1 MVNFFKNFGK
11 GILYVL
17 VLPFLLVILALYFG
31 VSIII
36 FIYLG
41 FKGIILFL
49 TGRNLF
55 GDFPEDIEAK
65 KILNGEPTELNQL
78 EETEPSNEDISAT
91 TNSDINLYPNGYTT
105 NIYNAVFGN
114 EEEKPLTTN
123 ESSNESSNE
132 EEIHSLE
139 ENNQP
144 VNNDIEEIKET
155 EPEEEIIGRYIPFS
169 EKKKEDL
176 LLHIMMMIMKTV
188 ESIFL
193 ITMGVTIN
201 EHFYFI
207 D

>member
-17 VLPFLLVILALYFG
+17 VLPFLLIILALYFG

-65 KILNGEPTELNQL
+65 KILNGEPTMLNEL
-78 EETEPSNEDISAT
+78 EETKPSNEDIST
-91 TNSDINLYPNGYTT
+91 TSNSGINLYPNGYTT
-105 NIYNAVFGN
+105 EIYNAVFNN
-114 EEEKPLTTN
+114 EEEKPLTTD

-132 EEIHSLE
+132 EEIHTLE
-139 ENNQP
+139 ENKKP
-144 VNNDIEEIKET
+144 VNNDIEEIKDT

-169 EKKKEDL
+169 EKKKRESTSTHNDDDNEDG
-176 LLHIMMMIMKTV
+176 
-188 ESIFL
+188 
-193 ITMGVTIN
+193 GVYISN
-201 EHFYFI
+201 Y
-207 D
+207 DGGDD

>member
-17 VLPFLLVILALYFG
+17 VLPFLLIILALYFG

-65 KILNGEPTELNQL
+65 RILNGEPTMLNEL
-78 EETEPSNEDISAT
+78 EETKPSNEDIST
-91 TNSDINLYPNGYTT
+91 TSNSGINLYPNGYTT
-105 NIYNAVFGN
+105 NIYNAVFNN
-114 EEEKPLTTN
+114 EEEKPLTTD
-123 ESSNESSNE
+123 ESSNENSNE
-132 EEIHSLE
+132 EEIHTLE
-139 ENNQP
+139 ENKKP
-144 VNNDIEEIKET
+144 VNNDIEEIKDT

-169 EKKKEDL
+169 EKKKR
-176 LLHIMMMIMKTV
+176 
-188 ESIFL
+188 ES
-193 ITMGVTIN
+193 TSTHNDDDDNQDSGVYISN
-201 EHFYFI
+201 Y
-207 D
+207 DGGDD

>member
-17 VLPFLLVILALYFG
+17 VLPFLLIILALYFG

-65 KILNGEPTELNQL
+65 RILNGEPTMLNEL
-78 EETEPSNEDISAT
+78 EETKPSNEDIST
-91 TNSDINLYPNGYTT
+91 TSNSGINLYPNGYTT
-105 NIYNAVFGN
+105 EIYNAVFNN
-114 EEEKPLTTN
+114 EEEKPLTTD

-132 EEIHSLE
+132 EEIHTLE
-139 ENNQP
+139 ENKKP
-144 VNNDIEEIKET
+144 VNNDIEEIKDT

-169 EKKKEDL
+169 EKKKR
-176 LLHIMMMIMKTV
+176 
-188 ESIFL
+188 ES
-193 ITMGVTIN
+193 TSTHNDDDNQDSGVYISN
-201 EHFYFI
+201 Y
-207 D
+207 DGGDD

>member
-114 EEEKPLTTN
+114 EEEKPLTTD

-139 ENNQP
+139 DNNQP
-144 VNNDIEEIKET
+144 VNNDIDEIKET

-169 EKKKEDL
+169 EKKKRGSASTHNDDDNEDG
-176 LLHIMMMIMKTV
+176 
-188 ESIFL
+188 
-193 ITMGVTIN
+193 GVYISN
-201 EHFYFI
+201 Y
-207 D
+207 DGGDD

>member
-78 EETEPSNEDISAT
+78 EETEPSNEDISTT

-114 EEEKPLTTN
+114 EEEKPLTTD

-155 EPEEEIIGRYIPFS
+155 EPEEEIIGRYIPFC
-169 EKKKEDL
+169 EKKKRGSASTHNDDDNEDG
-176 LLHIMMMIMKTV
+176 
-188 ESIFL
+188 
-193 ITMGVTIN
+193 GVYISN
-201 EHFYFI
+201 Y
-207 D
+207 DGGDD